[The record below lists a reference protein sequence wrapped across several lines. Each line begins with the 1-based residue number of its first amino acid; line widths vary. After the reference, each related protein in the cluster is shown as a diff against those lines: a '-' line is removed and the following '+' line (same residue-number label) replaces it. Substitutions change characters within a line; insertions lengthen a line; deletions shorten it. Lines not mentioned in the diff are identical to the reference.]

1 MSNSKSPTD
10 IPTTSPA
17 LSIVATVKL
26 GIIAITLVFAGV
38 VAGHVGPF
46 SPKQKIDAQAS
57 SRGKA
62 RCEQLYTAWS
72 HSNANNG
79 SNGSGANERAIM
91 AMADCERGDFAS
103 GNGELERLLRHNGMP
118 VPQAQTAAAR

>member
-10 IPTTSPA
+10 IPTAPPA
-17 LSIVATVKL
+17 LSIVATIKL
-26 GIIAITLVFAGV
+26 GIIAITLVVMAV

-46 SPKQKIDAQAS
+46 SPKQKVDAQAS
-57 SRGKA
+57 SGGKA

-72 HSNANNG
+72 HSNANDG
-79 SNGSGANERAIM
+79 SNGGGANVRATM
-91 AMADCERGDFAS
+91 AMADCERGDFAG
-103 GNGELERLLRHNGMP
+103 GNAELERLLRHNGMH